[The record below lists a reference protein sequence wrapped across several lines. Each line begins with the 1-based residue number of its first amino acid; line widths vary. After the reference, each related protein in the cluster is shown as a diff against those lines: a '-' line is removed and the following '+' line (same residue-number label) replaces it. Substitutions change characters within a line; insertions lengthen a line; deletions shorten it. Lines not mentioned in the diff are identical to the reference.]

1 MGIESNGGTSVSSIM
16 EYLLTS
22 HPYRRQIAELS
33 NEEIER
39 LRSMLHEAVEQ
50 AIPPREVYD
59 AITRGFNSVLGISV
73 SSPPLAYEWR
83 EAAKTNENL
92 LALLR
97 EVELT
102 R

>member
-1 MGIESNGGTSVSSIM
+1 MSIESDGDASAFSIM

-22 HPYRRQIAELS
+22 HPYRKQIAELPD
-33 NEEIER
+33 EEIER
-39 LRSMLHEAVEQ
+39 LRTMLHEA
-50 AIPPREVYD
+50 AKRTIPPREIYD

-73 SSPPLAYEWR
+73 SSPPLAYELR
-83 EAAKTNENL
+83 EAAKTKDNL

-97 EVELT
+97 EVEPT